1 MNGLP
6 DTNVALYL
14 LGGRLASPLPAGDH
28 GVSVITE
35 MGLLAWPSLTED
47 ETAKVRAF
55 LDSVILCDLT
65 PRIRVQAVGI
75 RREHRL
81 KLPDAIICATALEHD
96 AELWTNDSSLPRVA
110 GLRCR
115 KVELLRQ

>member
-1 MNGLP
+1 M
-6 DTNVALYL
+6 
-14 LGGRLASPLPAGDH
+14 
-28 GVSVITE
+28 E
-35 MGLLAWPSLTED
+35 LLAWPSLTD
-47 ETAKVRAF
+47 EETVKVRAF

-65 PRIRVQAVGI
+65 PRIRVQAVAI